1 MKINTQL
8 CYKRDERKKVKRQGE
23 TMKESDGPRDNLSR

>member
-1 MKINTQL
+1 MKINTQV

-23 TMKESDGPRDNLSR
+23 ETRYVIKESKN